1 MAEQKTYISSKTQKM
16 IHPGRRSVLQER
28 AGELVEVERPAET
41 VIQFQNGRYTT
52 GDPDEQKMIEGHPDF
67 RGNGGDDHIH
77 LRGDDEALEE
87 EAGGPSLEE
96 RLQQAETA
104 DEVAQ
109 LLDEAGVPVP
119 DTFGEV
125 EGKLGTEPESD
136 PEAESD
142 DPSELEVIESVSN
155 KAEALAALKSIS
167 GLSVEVTT
175 NDTVGEIAEWAEE
188 QGYTF
193 AGWPNQ

>member
-52 GDPDEQKMIEGHPDF
+52 GDPEEQEMIEEHPDF

-77 LRGDDEALEE
+77 LRGDDQALEE

-96 RLQQAETA
+96 RFQQAESA

-119 DTFGEV
+119 DELGEG
-125 EGKLGTEPESD
+125 ETDSEAESD

-142 DPSELEVIESVSN
+142 DPGELEVIESVSN
-155 KAEALAALKSIS
+155 KAEALAALQSIS

-175 NDTVGEIAEWAEE
+175 NNTVGEIAEWAEE